1 VKKRASSTSGR
12 GRKRARNVILTY
24 SIGGK
29 VQTRQLPPPLARR
42 AHLVLRQVID
52 SYALPETD
60 GDAGLY
66 FPAVEPGRSIFG
78 PR

>member
-1 VKKRASSTSGR
+1 MKKRASSTSGR
-12 GRKRARNVILTY
+12 GREKGRNVILTY
-24 SIGGK
+24 SMGGK

-42 AHLVLRQVID
+42 AHLVLREVID
-52 SYALPETD
+52 SYELPETD

-66 FPAVEPGRSIFG
+66 FPAVVPGRSIFG

>member
-1 VKKRASSTSGR
+1 MKQRASSTCGR
-12 GRKRARNVILTY
+12 GREKARKVILTY
-24 SIGGK
+24 SLGGK

-42 AHLVLRQVID
+42 AHLFLREALD
-52 SYALPETD
+52 SYEFPETD

-66 FPAVEPGRSIFG
+66 FPAVAPGRSIFG